1 MSLQLIPMDRETG
14 EVLEFRPSMI
24 KELDNSDLTAF
35 LEAVKAADKM
45 KKEAEKEVK
54 KRLDEGQ
61 NFTRLS
67 YGKQQFTREIVMDN
81 TAKTALIRK
90 YGLESVEPL
99 SVAKLEKKYGEVI
112 YKDIEQFI
120 IQKPKKPAIKWDE
133 WGQLNENYKSSRY

>member
-24 KELDNSDLTAF
+24 KELNNSDLTDLLAT
-35 LEAVKAADKM
+35 LKLADKLR
-45 KKEAEKEVK
+45 KEGEKEAK

-61 NFTRLS
+61 HFTRLS

-81 TAKTALIRK
+81 AAKTALIRK

-99 SVAKLEKKYGEVI
+99 TIAKLEKKYGESI
-112 YKDIEQFI
+112 LEDIEQFI
-120 IQKPKKPAIKWDE
+120 IMKPKKAKIEWD
-133 WGQLNENYKSSRY
+133 K

>member
-99 SVAKLEKKYGEVI
+99 SVAKLEKKYGEGI

-120 IQKPKKPAIKWDE
+120 IQKPKKPALKWDE
-133 WGQLNENYKSSRY
+133 

>member
-81 TAKTALIRK
+81 AAKTALIRK

-99 SVAKLEKKYGEVI
+99 SIAKLEKKYGEGI

-133 WGQLNENYKSSRY
+133 

>member
-133 WGQLNENYKSSRY
+133 

>member
-90 YGLESVEPL
+90 YGLDSVEPL
-99 SVAKLEKKYGEVI
+99 SVAKLEKKYGEGI

-120 IQKPKKPAIKWDE
+120 IQKPKKPALKWDE
-133 WGQLNENYKSSRY
+133 

>member
-67 YGKQQFTREIVMDN
+67 YGKQQFTREIIMDN

-133 WGQLNENYKSSRY
+133 

>member
-45 KKEAEKEVK
+45 KKEAEKEIK

-99 SVAKLEKKYGEVI
+99 SIAKLEKKYGESI
-112 YKDIEQFI
+112 LEDIEQFI

-133 WGQLNENYKSSRY
+133 

>member
-35 LEAVKAADKM
+35 LEAIKAADKM

-67 YGKQQFTREIVMDN
+67 YGKQQFTRELVMDN
-81 TAKTALIRK
+81 VAKTALIRK
-90 YGLESVEPL
+90 YGLDSVVPL
-99 SVAKLEKKYGEVI
+99 SVSQLEKKYGEDI

-133 WGQLNENYKSSRY
+133 

>member
-1 MSLQLIPMDRETG
+1 MSLQLTPMDPETG
-14 EVLEFRPSMI
+14 EVFEFRPSMI
-24 KELDNSDLTAF
+24 KELDNIDLTAF
-35 LEAVKAADKM
+35 LSAIKAADKL

-67 YGKQQFTREIVMDN
+67 YGKKQFTRELVMDN

-90 YGLESVEPL
+90 YGLDSVVPL
-99 SVAKLEKKYGEVI
+99 SVTQLEKKYGEDI

-120 IQKPKKPAIKWDE
+120 IQKPKKPALKWDE
-133 WGQLNENYKSSRY
+133 

>member
-67 YGKQQFTREIVMDN
+67 YGKQQFTRELVMDN

-90 YGLESVEPL
+90 YGLDSVEPL
-99 SVAKLEKKYGEVI
+99 SVTKLEKKYGEDI

-120 IQKPKKPAIKWDE
+120 IQKPKKAKIEWD
-133 WGQLNENYKSSRY
+133 K

>member
-1 MSLQLIPMDRETG
+1 MSLQLIAMDRETG

-61 NFTRLS
+61 NFARLS
-67 YGKQQFTREIVMDN
+67 YGKPAQQKVLTMTNKQKFDLV
-81 TAKTALIRK
+81 TAH
-90 YGLESVEPL
+90 GWDCVEPVGL
-99 SVAKLEKKYGEVI
+99 PALKKMFGENIEQELEQSIVYKEKK
-112 YKDIEQFI
+112 
-120 IQKPKKPAIKWDE
+120 PSLKWDV
-133 WGQLNENYKSSRY
+133 

>member
-67 YGKQQFTREIVMDN
+67 YGKNQFTREIVMDN

-90 YGLESVEPL
+90 YGLDSVEPL
-99 SVAKLEKKYGEVI
+99 SVAKLEKKYGEDI

-120 IQKPKKPAIKWDE
+120 IQKPKKAKIEWD
-133 WGQLNENYKSSRY
+133 K

>member
-1 MSLQLIPMDRETG
+1 MDRETG

-81 TAKTALIRK
+81 AAKTALIRK

-99 SVAKLEKKYGEVI
+99 SIAKLEKKYGEGI

-133 WGQLNENYKSSRY
+133 

>member
-1 MSLQLIPMDRETG
+1 MDRETG

-35 LEAVKAADKM
+35 LEAIKAADKM

-67 YGKQQFTREIVMDN
+67 YGKQQFTRELVMDN
-81 TAKTALIRK
+81 VAKTALIRK
-90 YGLESVEPL
+90 YGLDSVVPL
-99 SVAKLEKKYGEVI
+99 SVSQLEKKYGEDI

-133 WGQLNENYKSSRY
+133 

>member
-45 KKEAEKEVK
+45 RKEAEKEVK

-133 WGQLNENYKSSRY
+133 

>member
-45 KKEAEKEVK
+45 RKEAEKEVK

-99 SVAKLEKKYGEVI
+99 SVAKLEKKYGEGI

-120 IQKPKKPAIKWDE
+120 IQKPKKPALKWDE
-133 WGQLNENYKSSRY
+133 

>member
-1 MSLQLIPMDRETG
+1 MDLKLLPIDAETG
-14 EVLEFRPSMI
+14 DIIDFRPSML
-24 KELDNSDLTAF
+24 KEMDNSDLTAF
-35 LEAVKAADKM
+35 LAAVKVADKM

-99 SVAKLEKKYGEVI
+99 SVAKLEKKYGEGI

-120 IQKPKKPAIKWDE
+120 IQKPKKSALKWDE
-133 WGQLNENYKSSRY
+133 

>member
-67 YGKQQFTREIVMDN
+67 YGKQQFTRELVMDN
-81 TAKTALIRK
+81 AAKTALIRK

-99 SVAKLEKKYGEVI
+99 SIAKLEKKYGEGI
-112 YKDIEQFI
+112 LEDIEQFI
-120 IQKPKKPAIKWDE
+120 IMKPKKAKIEWD
-133 WGQLNENYKSSRY
+133 K

>member
-90 YGLESVEPL
+90 YGLDSVVPL
-99 SVAKLEKKYGEVI
+99 SVTQLEKKYGEDI

-120 IQKPKKPAIKWDE
+120 IQKPKKPALKWDE
-133 WGQLNENYKSSRY
+133 

>member
-14 EVLEFRPSMI
+14 EVLEFRPTMI
-24 KELDNSDLTAF
+24 KELDNIDLTAF

-67 YGKQQFTREIVMDN
+67 YGKKQFTREIVMDN

-90 YGLESVEPL
+90 YGLDSVVPL
-99 SVAKLEKKYGEVI
+99 SVTQLEKKYGEDI

-120 IQKPKKPAIKWDE
+120 IQKPKKSALKWDV
-133 WGQLNENYKSSRY
+133 